1 MSITRALHRAQQ
13 QHGSRPAMRGDPAID
28 WNALAGRV
36 ACFAGGLAAHGAGPG
51 ERVAILALNGPRYL
65 ETLFAVAWAGA
76 AVVPLNVRL
85 AVAELRFVLDDADPR
100 LVLLDDA
107 FIALAGELAADGR
120 RTIVYL
126 GDGAAPAGAIDGR
139 DLVAAHAPVADA
151 DLAPEL
157 MAGLFYTGGT
167 TGRAK
172 GVMLSHGNLL
182 ANAANLLTVHD
193 FGSTSVFLHAAPM
206 FHLADLASTFALSL
220 MGGSH
225 AFLPRFSPEAFVATV
240 ERHGVTD
247 TTLVPTMI
255 AALVDHLERTA
266 APPSSLRRVLFGGA
280 PMAEAL
286 LARARAVLPAVQFVQ
301 GYGQTEA
308 SPLLTV
314 MPWADLATMPT
325 RAASAGRALPLVDL
339 RVVDSEDRD
348 VAVGTIGEIVARG
361 PNVMPGYWNR
371 PDETATTLRHGWLHT
386 GDAGFLDADG
396 YLFLVDRVKDMI
408 VSGGENVYSVEVENC
423 LAAHPAVLSCA
434 VFGIPDERWGEA
446 VHAVVVVRPG
456 VAVEAEALRE
466 FCRDRIAAYKVP
478 RRIDLRDAP
487 LPLSGA
493 GKILKAE
500 LRAPFW
506 AGRHRQV
513 G

>member
-1 MSITRALHRAQQ
+1 
-13 QHGSRPAMRGDPAID
+13 MRGDSAPD
-28 WNALAGRV
+28 WAALADRV
-36 ACFAGGLAAHGAGPG
+36 ARYAGGLVAAGVGPG
-51 ERVAILALNGPRYL
+51 ERVAILALNGSRYL
-65 ETLFAVAWAGA
+65 ETLFAVAWTGA

-85 AVAELRFVLDDADPR
+85 AAAEMCFVLGDADPC
-100 LVLLDDA
+100 LLLLDDA
-107 FIALAGELAADGR
+107 FLPFAETLSAGGR
-120 RTIVYL
+120 WKLVYI
-126 GDGAAPAGAIDGR
+126 GNEVAPAGALDVR
-139 DLVAAHAPVADA
+139 DLIGGHAPIPDA
-151 DLAPEL
+151 DLAPER

-172 GVMLSHGNLL
+172 GVMLSHANLL

-193 FGSTSVFLHAAPM
+193 FRSRSVFLHAAPM

-225 AFLPRFSPEAFVATV
+225 AFLPRFTPEAFIAAVD
-240 ERHGVTD
+240 RHGVTD

-255 AALVDHLERTA
+255 AALVEHLER
-266 APPSSLRRVLFGGA
+266 APQPLASLERVLFGGA

-286 LARARAVLPAVQFVQ
+286 LARARVALPGVKFVQ

-314 MPWADLATMPT
+314 MPWPDLATMPA
-325 RAASAGRALPLVDL
+325 RAGSAGRALPLVDL
-339 RVVDSEDRD
+339 RVVDADDRD
-348 VAVGTIGEIVARG
+348 AAVGTIGEIVARG
-361 PNVMPGYWNR
+361 PNVMSGYWNR
-371 PDETATTLRHGWLHT
+371 PEETAATLRGGWLRT

-423 LAAHPAVLSCA
+423 LVAHPAVLSCA

-446 VHAVVVVRPG
+446 VHAVVVPRPG
-456 VAVEAEALRE
+456 TTADAEDLRE
-466 FCRDRIAAYKVP
+466 FCRARIAAYKVP
-478 RRIDLRDAP
+478 RRIEFRDTP

-506 AGRHRQV
+506 AGRARQV